1 MNYLKIYNAL
11 IYDATHNPKSD
22 SYKEIHHII
31 PQCMAGDNSREN
43 LIELTARQHYLAHW
57 LLYKIYKT
65 SSLVHA
71 WHCMSRISAGQQ
83 NRTINSHLFQYCKL
97 ERKKYLSQ
105 QMSGS
110 GNNFYG
116 KRHTTESRKKM
127 SDSQKGKS
135 HTIETRKKMSASQAG
150 KLKTVSHRQKIGRGG
165 MIMLQ
170 NIHTKEI
177 IRVIY
182 SDDRCN
188 SAEWVNPRKLKPEL
202 KYKCLRCDMMTTP
215 SNLKRWHNENCKK
228 GN

>member
-1 MNYLKIYNAL
+1 MNYLKIYNEL
-11 IYDATHNPKSD
+11 MSDATNNPKSD
-22 SYKEIHHII
+22 SYKETHHIL
-31 PQCMAGDNSREN
+31 PQCMGGTNSREN

-71 WHCMSRISAGQQ
+71 WHCMSRIGAGQQ

-97 ERKKYLSQ
+97 ERKKQLSQ

-116 KRHTTESRKKM
+116 KRHTVEAKTKM
-127 SDSQKGKS
+127 SDANKGKR
-135 HTIETRKKMSASQAG
+135 HTLETRNKMSAAQRG
-150 KLKTVSHRQKIGRGG
+150 NPKTVSHRQKIGRSG
-165 MIMLQ
+165 MLMLQ

-177 IRVIY
+177 IRVID
-182 SDDRCN
+182 SDDRGN
-188 SAEWVNPRKLKPEL
+188 SAEWLNPRKLKPEL
-202 KYKCLRCDMMTTP
+202 KYKCAHCDMVTTP